1 MVRPIVLRHFVVSIE
16 FPIFSWRRQ
25 QKISTFNFQQNILV
39 SDTSLTIFIMM
50 ILIYV
55 LQMYSTKYY

>member
-1 MVRPIVLRHFVVSIE
+1 MVRPIVLRHFLVSIE
-16 FPIFSWRRQ
+16 LPIFSWRRQ

-39 SDTSLTIFIMM
+39 SDTSLTIFIIM